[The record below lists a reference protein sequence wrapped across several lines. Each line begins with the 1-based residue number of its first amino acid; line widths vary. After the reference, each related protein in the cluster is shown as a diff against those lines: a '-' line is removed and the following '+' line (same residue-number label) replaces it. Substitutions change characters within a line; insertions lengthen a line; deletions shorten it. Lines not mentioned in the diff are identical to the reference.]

1 MWISDISCRTKT
13 SVLLC
18 SVALYIGLI
27 AFFNISAKWLDVFE
41 ASDVGYVTPFL
52 IFLSVGYSS
61 VRFFRANNRDYSPGE
76 RSFLFWWFIAVNA
89 ALYLISHMIFC
100 DELVLGSFVLVS
112 IPLLLMFGADAA
124 LLYVT
129 LRHFWKIHL
138 LG

>member
-1 MWISDISCRTKT
+1 MRIGSISCRTKS

-18 SVALYIGLI
+18 SVVLYVGLI
-27 AFFNISAKWLDVFE
+27 SIFNFSAKRLAFLE

-52 IFLSVGYSS
+52 IFVSVGYSS
-61 VRFFRANNRDYSPGE
+61 VRFFRVNNRDYSPGE
-76 RSFLFWWFIAVNA
+76 RSFLFWWFIAVDA
-89 ALYLISHMIFC
+89 ALYLIGYMTLGNG
-100 DELVLGSFVLVS
+100 LVLGSFVLVF